1 MTHQGND
8 RRKSNN
14 RATTTD
20 CLGNRN
26 DSLATIPGIEPREKP
41 SEENSQ
47 EERFRK
53 GNGLMQGASIY
64 ETVDM
69 RGEL

>member
-14 RATTTD
+14 RATTD
-20 CLGNRN
+20 CLGNRD
-26 DSLATIPGIEPREKP
+26 DSLATISGIEPREKP

-53 GNGLMQGASIY
+53 GNGLMRGASIY